1 MINLK
6 QVYGAVLV
14 IALLI
19 SGCSDHTVA
28 PPEPELANG
37 RVVGTV
43 SGIISDF
50 TTEVPFDSG
59 SVTITWI
66 DNGVT
71 HSTACKNLGY
81 YLIDS
86 LTSGTHE
93 IYFQGP
99 VSHAQSKITVTIP
112 ELNDILDCC
121 PVTNKDYRH
130 NVTENIT
137 LYKRSNHIEGIIFY
151 KFNDNTTALAEG
163 VTVVADYRYT
173 FDSYSETVGEGYNVI
188 PARYVT
194 TTNSSG
200 FFSFDSLPCT
210 PTVVIQSLPYT
221 KSGIEYESYIT
232 QVSLSDG
239 SSHSIGDV
247 IINPVSAVPIITQNN
262 FVNNN
267 DFPVTSSFIATFS
280 KKMNPYTFDIN
291 LYRSGTL
298 IETNISWTDSL
309 ILTIDPYADLRPDE
323 DYTLSISGKSVDNN
337 TFSQTYNI
345 HTQAGIEFVSTNLEV
360 SQGIMDTKF
369 PVESNIE
376 ITFSM
381 AVNLSNPN
389 TYVHLID
396 DQGFYV
402 DVNISLTGDQK
413 TLVINPV
420 GNLEYDKTY
429 TVSFKV
435 YSSIPDDYITQSE
448 TGLSFIFSTEPEITV
463 VPGQVTG
470 FALDMGSSWHADY
483 NTLSISF
490 VWNTVA
496 HADEYK
502 ILARDNDKNTDYVY
516 LKSFTATDNV
526 LKQTG
531 SINLSTDAGGQFD
544 YYEDDGKITPFCNGN
559 EISFYIVA
567 INKIGQ
573 SVLSSPVVVKDEV
586 SPAMELIQYSSAN
599 NSSPNSVTISIDF
612 NGLGAGE
619 AEYLGNDL
627 TVSIA
632 EAGGDNNYVLTSD
645 KISYQ
650 WYNNMTGAT
659 IYLTIPAN
667 SNASGDRLTVN
678 CKDTSGNSS
687 SASLILF

>member
-1 MINLK
+1 M
-6 QVYGAVLV
+6 
-14 IALLI
+14 
-19 SGCSDHTVA
+19 D
-28 PPEPELANG
+28 
-37 RVVGTV
+37 
-43 SGIISDF
+43 D
-50 TTEVPFDSG
+50 
-59 SVTITWI
+59 
-66 DNGVT
+66 
-71 HSTACKNLGY
+71 
-81 YLIDS
+81 
-86 LTSGTHE
+86 
-93 IYFQGP
+93 
-99 VSHAQSKITVTIP
+99 
-112 ELNDILDCC
+112 
-121 PVTNKDYRH
+121 
-130 NVTENIT
+130 
-137 LYKRSNHIEGIIFY
+137 
-151 KFNDNTTALAEG
+151 
-163 VTVVADYRYT
+163 
-173 FDSYSETVGEGYNVI
+173 GYNVI
-188 PARYVT
+188 PARYIT

-210 PTVVIQSLPYT
+210 PTVIIQTLPFT
-221 KSGIEYESYIT
+221 KVGIEYESYFE
-232 QVSLSDG
+232 QVTMYDG

-247 IINPVSAVPIITQNN
+247 VLDPVSATPIITQNN

-267 DFPVTSSFIATFS
+267 NFPVTSSFIATFS
-280 KKMNPYTFDIN
+280 KKMDPSTFDIN

-323 DYTLSISGKSVDNN
+323 DYTLSINGKSMDNN

-345 HTQAGIEFVSTNLEV
+345 HTQAGIEFVSTNLEK
-360 SQGIMDTKF
+360 SQGIMDTQF

-389 TYVHLID
+389 TYVRLID

-402 DVNISLTGDQK
+402 DINLSLTGDQK

-429 TVSFKV
+429 TVVFKI
-435 YSSIPDDYITQSE
+435 YSSIPEDFITQTA
-448 TGLSFIFSTEPEITV
+448 TGLSFIFSTEPEITE
-463 VPGQVTG
+463 VPAQVTG
-470 FALDMGSSWHADY
+470 FALYMDMGSSWHADY
-483 NTLSISF
+483 NTTSISF

-496 HADEYK
+496 HADEYL

-516 LKSFTATDNV
+516 LKSFTAIDNV

-544 YYEDDGKITPFCNGN
+544 YYEDDDKITPFCNGN

-567 INKIGQ
+567 VNNVGQ
-573 SVLSSPVVVKDEV
+573 GVLSSPVVVKDEV
-586 SPAMELIQYSSAN
+586 SPAMELIQFQYSSAN
-599 NSSPNSVTISIDF
+599 NTSANTITIGIDF
-612 NGLGAGE
+612 NGQGTGE
-619 AEYLGNDL
+619 AEYLADDL

-632 EAGGDNNYVLTSD
+632 EAGGDNNYVLPHGN
-645 KISYQ
+645 ISHD

-667 SNASGDRLTVN
+667 SNASGDSITVK

-687 SASLILF
+687 SASLILL